1 MAIREKIQVLLGFE
15 NGKYHFLLTKL
26 AKTKENEN
34 IAVLS
39 ERALLNTSGGI
50 INRHNIF
57 SDNWHIF
64 QG

>member
-1 MAIREKIQVLLGFE
+1 MAIPEKIQVLLGFE
-15 NGKYHFLLTKL
+15 NGKYFLLTKL

-34 IAVLS
+34 IAMLS